1 MEVSFDRP
9 NLRDQIYD
17 VLKELIITGQIKP
30 GEKINEES
38 IAATLKVSR
47 TPIRETL
54 IRLEQEGIVEITPR
68 RGAHVVSISKKKIM
82 DIMKVRGVLEGLVT
96 RTAVENMT
104 DDLLNKLRKTL
115 DSQKVIVDQPKS
127 EKRLLKASDVDVE
140 LHALLLE
147 GCDNEWAKNMME
159 IINLHLQFIRWRTVV
174 LPGRME
180 KTYHEHVKIMEAVEE
195 GDGDLAEKRMRDHV
209 ESVRIDAWEN
219 LENAVE
225 EWTDE

>member
-115 DSQKVIVDQPKS
+115 EEPFFTLGLVDNNF
-127 EKRLLKASDVDVE
+127 L
-140 LHALLLE
+140 
-147 GCDNEWAKNMME
+147 
-159 IINLHLQFIRWRTVV
+159 
-174 LPGRME
+174 
-180 KTYHEHVKIMEAVEE
+180 
-195 GDGDLAEKRMRDHV
+195 
-209 ESVRIDAWEN
+209 RIKGFS
-219 LENAVE
+219 
-225 EWTDE
+225 